1 MAMVDLRPED
11 IIHKS
16 YMNRLLIEIVD
27 QPVLSQSLAFKGG
40 SCAAMLGYLD
50 RFSIDLDF
58 DALEG
63 AHEITLRD
71 NFLQAFHTLG
81 FEVKAAFETILFFQ
95 LKYPNEPGKRNTL
108 KVSASTERIS
118 TNQYQAAFFHEID
131 RVINCQTIETMFAN
145 KLVALMDRY
154 ARHQTI
160 AGRDVYDIHHFFL
173 RGFRYLP
180 DVIHER
186 TNLEMHDFFQ
196 QLIFFINKHVNQ
208 TIINEDLNSLLPN
221 RQFQKIRKVLISE
234 TLAFLESELKKT
246 KDN

>member
-1 MAMVDLRPED
+1 
-11 IIHKS
+11 
-16 YMNRLLIEIVD
+16 
-27 QPVLSQSLAFKGG
+27 
-40 SCAAMLGYLD
+40 
-50 RFSIDLDF
+50 
-58 DALEG
+58 
-63 AHEITLRD
+63 
-71 NFLQAFHTLG
+71 
-81 FEVKAAFETILFFQ
+81 

>member
-1 MAMVDLRPED
+1 
-11 IIHKS
+11 
-16 YMNRLLIEIVD
+16 
-27 QPVLSQSLAFKGG
+27 
-40 SCAAMLGYLD
+40 
-50 RFSIDLDF
+50 
-58 DALEG
+58 
-63 AHEITLRD
+63 
-71 NFLQAFHTLG
+71 
-81 FEVKAAFETILFFQ
+81 
-95 LKYPNEPGKRNTL
+95 
-108 KVSASTERIS
+108 
-118 TNQYQAAFFHEID
+118 
-131 RVINCQTIETMFAN
+131 
-145 KLVALMDRY
+145 MDRY